1 MDTPSLHWI
10 DIAVIVFYLL
20 VMVAMGS
27 YFMRRQKSASE
38 YLLAG
43 RSVGW
48 LAIGLSLLSSLNS
61 AMDYVV
67 GPASYMEFGLIL
79 SVGMIS
85 IVLAFPIVLM
95 VFIPFY
101 QRLNVYNCYEYL
113 EYRFDVG
120 ARTTASVIFMLWR
133 FCWMAFTLYLPA
145 FALNK
150 AIGLPLL
157 ETVIGLGVITT
168 VYTTM
173 GGVRGVVWT
182 DVVQALVMFV
192 GILIAI
198 ALLLSEIPGGLI
210 GMWDVATQAKLV
222 YFTARIPGWDDAHG
236 FWHKTSLYF
245 HYPLTF
251 FSIIIATFVGQLNNY
266 GSDQVMIQR
275 YLAARSLSD
284 CKKGFIT
291 NAVAYIVYVTLFMIL
306 SIALLAYF
314 QQHPLPEGTSY
325 EDYFPYFIGTRMP
338 VVLKGLILA
347 AIYSAAQSSVSS
359 GITAVTSVV
368 FANFYQRLFLGQVE
382 VVESPEQSIQRRHV
396 QFNRLCAVACG
407 IVVTALACCIKDLG
421 PLFELANK
429 IVSCFSGVMI
439 PIFLLGMFSRGS
451 RSLGVSVGA
460 ICGVL
465 MMLVWGFGHNWG
477 LFEEPFGYG
486 WTSTVGFV
494 TTVTC
499 CMVVSTLQNLAGK
512 VLGDNVPEQKQE
524 FLWKNVMRRKLED

>member
-1 MDTPSLHWI
+1 METPSLHWL

-20 VMVAMGS
+20 AMLAMGS
-27 YFMRRQKSASE
+27 HFMRRQKSASE

-67 GPASYMEFGLIL
+67 GPASYMEWGLIL

-85 IVLAFPIVLM
+85 IVLAFPIVLKI
-95 VFIPFY
+95 FIPFY

-150 AIGLPLL
+150 ALGLPLL
-157 ETVIGLGVITT
+157 ETIIGLGLITT
-168 VYTTM
+168 AYTTM

-182 DVVQALVMFV
+182 DVVQAVVMFA

-198 ALLLSEIPGGLI
+198 GLLLWEIPGGLR
-210 GMWDVATQAKLV
+210 GMWDVATQSDLV
-222 YFTARIPGWDDAHG
+222 YFTARIPGWEEAHG

-245 HYPLTF
+245 HYPITF
-251 FSIIIATFVGQLNNY
+251 FAIVIATFVGQLNNY

-275 YLAARSLSD
+275 YLAARSLGD

-291 NAVAYIVYVTLFMIL
+291 NAIAYIVYVTLFMFL

-314 QQHPLPEGTSY
+314 QQNPLPEGTRY
-325 EDYFPYFIGTRMP
+325 EDYFPYFIGTRIP

-368 FANFYQRLFLGQVE
+368 YANFYQRLFLGQVQ
-382 VVESPEQSIQRRHV
+382 VIESTEPSIQRRQV

-407 IVVTALACCIKDLG
+407 IVVTGLACCIKELG

-451 RSLGVSVGA
+451 RSLGVSMGA
-460 ICGVL
+460 VCGVL
-465 MMLVWGFGHNWG
+465 VMLVWGFGHDWG
-477 LFEEPFGYG
+477 WFDEALGYG

-494 TTVTC
+494 TTVMC
-499 CMVVSTLQNLAGK
+499 CMVVSTVQNLVGRSS
-512 VLGDNVPEQKQE
+512 GDKMTPENHE
-524 FLWKNVMRRKLED
+524 FLWTNVMRRPLKD